1 MGFKPKN
8 TIYHQTVDIVIANSL
23 TLAVVQ
29 ITKNLVKKKGRMA
42 QIILVSHQVI
52 QPLPSPMPYSFKNTK
67 ILTCGMPVVGLYLQQ
82 PPILRIANNKHYSS
96 DVLAGQGGL
105 LSGILVTNYNPFQA
119 IKFGRKNRT
128 SAFIYPQF
136 GQTNG
141 LGSL

>member
-52 QPLPSPMPYSFKNTK
+52 QPLPSPMPPYSFKNTK

-82 PPILRIANNKHYSS
+82 PP
-96 DVLAGQGGL
+96 
-105 LSGILVTNYNPFQA
+105 LSCALPI
-119 IKFGRKNRT
+119 T
-128 SAFIYPQF
+128 SIIHLMY
-136 GQTNG
+136 
-141 LGSL
+141 